1 MQIVQG
7 CSERIWVVH
16 AVLSLVLIK
25 ACIPYDVVDAV
36 LVAAAAA
43 AARLP
48 QLFVAKSLSWHGVKN
63 SNTVC
68 IPASKQI
75 DKERSTHR
83 APYEN
88 TGKV

>member
-25 ACIPYDVVDAV
+25 ACLPYAVVDAV
-36 LVAAAAA
+36 LDTVAA

-48 QLFVAKSLSWHGVKN
+48 PSFVAKSLSWHGVKN